1 MRAIVSLANE
11 RGNYYKGLCR
21 LGESIR
27 GRFDGDFFGFM
38 GEHSVGAPKHLD
50 NPYAFKIYAIDYVRS
65 KGYNQILW
73 LDSSCYA
80 IKNVNPVFKKIEDQ
94 GYIMQEAGQF
104 VGRWCN
110 QRTLDYALLTK
121 DEADKM
127 LMYGNAGFL
136 GLNFRMAIADIFFH
150 QWKRYM
156 EDGQFIGSWE
166 DHRHDMTCG
175 SIIANR
181 LKMKYESGEHW
192 LEYAAPDT
200 TPKNELIYIKAQ
212 GV

>member
-21 LGESIR
+21 LAESVR

-38 GEHSVGAPKHLD
+38 GEHSVGAPRHSD
-50 NPYAFKIYAIDYVRS
+50 NPYAFKIYAIDYVRG
-65 KGYNQILW
+65 KGYDQILW
-73 LDSSCYA
+73 LDCSVWA
-80 IKNVNPVFKKIEDQ
+80 IKNVNPVFRKITDQ

-110 QRTLDYALLTK
+110 DRTLAYAGLSRE
-121 DEADKM
+121 EANKM

-136 GLNFRMAIADIFFH
+136 GLDFNNPTASEFFTG
-150 QWKRYM
+150 WSRYM
-156 EDGQFIGSWE
+156 SDGQFIGSWN

-181 LKMKYESGEHW
+181 LKMKYETGTSW
-192 LEYAAPDT
+192 LQYAAPGQD
-200 TPKNELIYIKAQ
+200 PLNESIIFFAQ
-212 GV
+212 GL